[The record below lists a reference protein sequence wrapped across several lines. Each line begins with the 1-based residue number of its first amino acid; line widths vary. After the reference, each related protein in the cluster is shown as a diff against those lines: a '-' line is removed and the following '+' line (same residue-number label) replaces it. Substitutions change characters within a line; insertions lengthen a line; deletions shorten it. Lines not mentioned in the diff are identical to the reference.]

1 MKYVKWG
8 FVSVLTLL
16 VLAFFHYTLPQHDVV
31 RIVDTFEKRVDFGQN
46 SLFWAKSD
54 TGNADGMVNRDVFFI
69 QTFYENGKPMVYR
82 NEDTGWGW
90 PPYFKFDTTNLQ
102 TQATDL
108 KSSKD
113 NPQWVVI
120 KHYGWRNEFMSI
132 YPNALDVYPV
142 DSPDVR
148 VIPWISILIFIVL
161 GLFGLGFYR
170 LVQRF
175 KRRKIDP
182 LIEQAEDHWDT
193 VEAKASEAGDSI
205 DAAQGWLHRLLKR
218 WFG

>member
-8 FVSVLTLL
+8 LISILTLL
-16 VLAFFHYTLPQHDVV
+16 VVAFFHYTLPQHDVV
-31 RIVDTFEKRVDFGQN
+31 RVVDTFEKRVDFGQN

-54 TGNADGMVNRDVFFI
+54 TGNADGTVNRDVFFI
-69 QTFYENGKPMVYR
+69 QAFYPNGKPMVFR

-102 TQATDL
+102 TQATDM
-108 KSSKD
+108 KSTKD
-113 NPQWVVI
+113 TPQWVVI

-132 YPNALDVYPV
+132 YPNALDIYPV
-142 DSPDVR
+142 ESPDVR
-148 VIPWISILIFIVL
+148 IIPWMNILIFIAL

-182 LIEQAEDHWDT
+182 LIEQAEEHWDT

-205 DAAQGWLHRLLKR
+205 DAAQGWMHRLFKR